1 MADARSQ
8 AEKSTASMLK
18 IRAETRELVE
28 LLGRSWEKE
37 MRDPRRILE
46 EVMRRHGCGAV
57 EALLALRRE
66 QGEHISAYLGALF
79 VSACV
84 DMVEEAGRG

>member
-1 MADARSQ
+1 
-8 AEKSTASMLK
+8 MLK
-18 IRAETRELVE
+18 IRSDTRELVA

-46 EVMRRHGCGAV
+46 AVMRRHGCGAV
-57 EALLALRRE
+57 EALLILRRE
-66 QGEHISAYLGALF
+66 QGERINAYLGALF

-84 DMVEEAGRG
+84 DMVEERGHHD